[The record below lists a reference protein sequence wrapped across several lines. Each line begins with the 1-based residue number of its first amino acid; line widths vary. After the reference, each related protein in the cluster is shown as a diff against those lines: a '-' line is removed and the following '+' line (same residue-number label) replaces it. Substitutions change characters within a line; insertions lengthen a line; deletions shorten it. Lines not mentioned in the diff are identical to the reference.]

1 MTNSRPTAIH
11 RPTARSGFGVRL
23 GRIERH
29 LDALT
34 SKPGRIQL
42 GLDLASI
49 GFAALLPFR
58 ILPPDFLFHCVFV
71 LLVGQAFLFGLGP
84 TFLRLAAWAVVITGY
99 AALAQEGGP
108 FEPLEYAE
116 WPLMFVIAGLVAWA
130 ADRRTATA
138 RHYVDLF
145 RRASDRLLTV
155 QEDERRRIALELH
168 DGVGQI
174 LTALTLRLD
183 AAPATRADRA
193 LEDARRLTAEALG
206 ETRRLANRL
215 RPARLDQIGLVAAL
229 RDLALHAGIDVE
241 LATAPEVDDRRLEPA
256 VTAEAYRVVQEALSN
271 VARHAGVGRA
281 RIVLDATEDRLRIR
295 VVDAGRGFDMATA
308 AGSGLGLVGMQERAR
323 LLGCELFVETA
334 PGRGT
339 TIELRVPLAP
349 VSATEA
355 VLRTGSA

>member
-1 MTNSRPTAIH
+1 MTNLRPTAT
-11 RPTARSGFGVRL
+11 RPSARSGPAVPL
-23 GRIERH
+23 GPIERH
-29 LDALT
+29 LDALIRR
-34 SKPGRIQL
+34 PGRVQL

-58 ILPPDFLFHCVFV
+58 ILPPDFIFHCIFV
-71 LLVGQAFLFGLGP
+71 VLAGQAFLFGLGS
-84 TFLRLAAWAVVITGY
+84 TLRRLAAWAIVITGY
-99 AALAQEGGP
+99 AALAREDGP
-108 FEPLEYAE
+108 FQPLEYAE

-130 ADRRTATA
+130 ADRRAATA

-174 LTALTLRLD
+174 LTALTLRLE
-183 AAPATRADRA
+183 AAPAARADPA
-193 LEDARRLTAEALG
+193 LEEARRLAADALG

-229 RDLALHAGIDVE
+229 RELALHAGIDVE
-241 LATAPEVDDRRLEPA
+241 LAVAPGVDDRRLDPA

-271 VARHAGVGRA
+271 AARHAGVDRA
-281 RIVLDATEDRLRIR
+281 RIVLDGIEDRLRIR
-295 VVDAGRGFDMATA
+295 VVDTGRGFDLAAA
-308 AGSGLGLVGMQERAR
+308 AGLGLGLVGMQERAR
-323 LLGCELFVETA
+323 LLGGELSVETA

-339 TIELRVPLAP
+339 TVELRIPLAP
-349 VSATEA
+349 VPAAEP
-355 VLRTGSA
+355 VLRAGSA